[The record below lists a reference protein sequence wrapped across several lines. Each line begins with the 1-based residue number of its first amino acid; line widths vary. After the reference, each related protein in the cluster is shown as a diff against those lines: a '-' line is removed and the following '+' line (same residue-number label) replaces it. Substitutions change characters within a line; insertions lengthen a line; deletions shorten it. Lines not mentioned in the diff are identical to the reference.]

1 MPAKGTSPRERW
13 NPLLKSYPDSEKVNA
28 VSIGAETMF
37 TRLIAKADDYGNY
50 WATPRRLLAGL
61 YSCRWEKRDVDET
74 CMVRWRDELVTCTCG
89 PLIALYS
96 VSGVDYLHLI
106 NPRRRFRADVDP
118 EELVPREPSN
128 IEEKALSEHV
138 TRTYRRRTADVPL
151 DLDLDLD
158 LDSDLDLEEP
168 SSDKPRVNMSKED
181 LSTLT
186 EHYATIRGARPR
198 GNAWLPIQQ
207 GMKAM
212 VVDEAYTVA
221 QITGCMDRLVEWGVT
236 WQINTVRRW
245 IADYAAGKMPSKNGG
260 ATSGNDPRQQMKSY
274 AQHDPSIY
282 EHRLQ
287 GFKEG
292 AEVYE
297 TSFAAS
303 DERRRA
309 KREAMNKEENDED

>member
-158 LDSDLDLEEP
+158 LDQEDTLPDFTETDSVIDHLNTKASTAFRHSDA
-168 SSDKPRVNMSKED
+168 SRKNIHAR
-181 LSTLT
+181 LSESFTAADCLLVIDFKVCEWLGDAEWEKYLTPETLF
-186 EHYATIRGARPR
+186 RPTKFENNL
-198 GNAWLPIQQ
+198 NAAKRW
-207 GMKAM
+207 
-212 VVDEAYTVA
+212 DEK
-221 QITGCMDRLVEWGVT
+221 GRL
-236 WQINTVRRW
+236 
-245 IADYAAGKMPSKNGG
+245 PSKNGG
-260 ATSGNDPRQQMKSY
+260 RK
-274 AQHDPSIY
+274 
-282 EHRLQ
+282 
-287 GFKEG
+287 

-303 DERRRA
+303 DARRRA
-309 KREAMNKEENDED
+309 KREAMDKEAQ